1 MSNTERLVV
10 SIVHFLGE
18 QLRNETLSNDS
29 KESLESKL
37 LNKEK

>member
-18 QLRNETLSNDS
+18 QLRSDELDNDS
-29 KESLESKL
+29 KESLESKFFI
-37 LNKEK
+37 